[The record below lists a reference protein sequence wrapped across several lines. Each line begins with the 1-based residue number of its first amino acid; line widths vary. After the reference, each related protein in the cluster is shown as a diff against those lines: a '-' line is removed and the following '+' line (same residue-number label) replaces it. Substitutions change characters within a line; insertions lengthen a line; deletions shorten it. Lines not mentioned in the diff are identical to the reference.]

1 MNERLPVPPRQKH
14 PLEPQKVEYP
24 LLALDVSNNK
34 IGFAVSYGKLCFARG
49 GYWRTTLAQDIEVVR
64 SKMALEG
71 TPQLVL
77 GLPLRTDGK
86 PSTQAQKIRSF
97 GHALRQAGMAVFY
110 QDERFTT
117 KSARAD
123 LRGSGGGDVDA
134 QSAVR
139 ILEMFLESVSREE

>member
-1 MNERLPVPPRQKH
+1 MNERFSTPPRQKH
-14 PLEPQKVEYP
+14 PLEPQTVEYP
-24 LLALDVSNNK
+24 LLALDVSDNK
-34 IGFAVSYGKLCFARG
+34 IGFAVSHGKLCFARG
-49 GYWRTTLAQDIEVVR
+49 GYWRTTLLEDLEVVK

-71 TPQLVL
+71 TLQLVL

-86 PSTQAQKIRSF
+86 PSTQAQKVRSF
-97 GHALRQAGMAVFY
+97 GHALRQADLPVFY

-117 KSARAD
+117 QSARAD

>member
-14 PLEPQKVEYP
+14 PLEPQTVEYP
-24 LLALDVSNNK
+24 LLSLDVSENK
-34 IGFAVSYGKLCFARG
+34 IGFAVSHGKLCFARG
-49 GYWRTTLAQDIEVVR
+49 GYWRTTILEDIEVV
-64 SKMALEG
+64 KNTMALEG

-77 GLPLRTDGK
+77 GLPLLTDGK
-86 PSTQAQKIRSF
+86 PSVQAQKIRSF
-97 GHALRQAGMAVFY
+97 GHVLRQQGLGVFY

-123 LRGSGGGDVDA
+123 LYGSGGGDVDA